1 MNEETLEGDESRTSW
16 RETKITQIKLAMTCN
31 KNEQQQNAKINAELQ
46 TTWLKM
52 TWTTFEETIT
62 ETKTGLLRPNS

>member
-31 KNEQQQNAKINAELQ
+31 KNEQQQNAKINAEL
-46 TTWLKM
+46 
-52 TWTTFEETIT
+52 
-62 ETKTGLLRPNS
+62 